1 MRDVAIIGV
10 GMHRFGELWEMSLR
24 DLFMDVALK
33 AVEDAGVERVDSLVV
48 GSMSSGLFVE
58 QEHISNLLADELGMG
73 PIPATRVEAA
83 CASGGMAVRA
93 GVAEVASGMSEI
105 VLVAGV
111 EKMTDVGSDYAT
123 SILAGAMD
131 QEYEAFHG
139 VTFPGLSAMVMRSYM
154 EKYGATPEQFAA
166 VAVKNHK
173 HGMLN
178 PLAQFRMPLTV
189 EAVLGSMLISDP
201 IRLLDCAPVSDG
213 ACALVLA
220 PLETAKK
227 IAGHPVVRISGIG
240 AATDRMALYRRDDFT
255 RLPAIH
261 NAAQAAFKM
270 AGKDVTDV
278 HVAELHDG
286 FTIMEVCA
294 LEEIGFCGLG
304 KGADAAVSGMTEL
317 GGRIPVN
324 PSGGLKA
331 KGHPVGA
338 TGVSQVC
345 ELVVQLRGQAGTRQ
359 VEGARVG
366 LAQNIGGLA
375 GTAVVTVLERE
386 GKE

>member
-33 AVEDAGVERVDSLVV
+33 AVADAGVERVDSLVV

-93 GVAEVASGMSEI
+93 GVAEVASGLSEI

-189 EAVLGSMLISDP
+189 AAVLGSMLISDP
-201 IRLLDCAPVSDG
+201 IHLLDCAPVSDG

-220 PLETAKK
+220 PLEMTKK
-227 IAGHPVVRISGIG
+227 LAGHPVVRISGIG

-255 RLPAIH
+255 RLPAIRH
-261 NAAQAAFKM
+261 AAQAALKM
-270 AGKDVTDV
+270 AGKEVTDI

-294 LEEIGFCGLG
+294 LEEIGFCGFG
-304 KGADAAVSGMTEL
+304 QGADATASGMTEL
-317 GGRIPVN
+317 GGKMPVN

-345 ELVVQLRGQAGTRQ
+345 ELVLQLRGQAGERQ

-375 GTAVVTVLERE
+375 GTAVVTILEQGE
-386 GKE
+386 K